1 MFKSS
6 ADNCGSLESYHQ
18 YLAIAVQA
26 IVGAVMIIRIYA
38 LYNRSRWILVFL
50 ITLAG
55 GVIAF
60 GGWAVS
66 VKNPEASIALTVG
79 TPGCNSALSASEAR
93 HLGAAWSGVLVFD
106 ACIFGLTLYKTLQ
119 IGRTN
124 RRTLVDVLLQDGAM
138 YFG

>member
-26 IVGAVMIIRIYA
+26 IVGGMWIILLSRSWLSLRIAVMIIRIYA

-60 GGWAVS
+60 GGVS
-66 VKNPEASIALTVG
+66 RLLAL
-79 TPGCNSALSASEAR
+79 
-93 HLGAAWSGVLVFD
+93 
-106 ACIFGLTLYKTLQ
+106 LTF
-119 IGRTN
+119 N
-124 RRTLVDVLLQDGAM
+124 M
-138 YFG
+138 